1 MRLFYPFKY
10 VFIFQANNSHLHPD
24 KSEQQHLNIKA
35 KLTKQLEAAKNE
47 LNSAV
52 ETLGLAEKER
62 VDGIARM
69 EASQRRVE
77 ELEALIEADRRRTN
91 DCIKKRIEDFRKYDK
106 MMMSRYNMLNDLVA
120 Q

>member
-1 MRLFYPFKY
+1 MN
-10 VFIFQANNSHLHPD
+10 IT
-24 KSEQQHLNIKA
+24 EQQHLHTKA

-52 ETLGLAEKER
+52 ESLGLAEKER

-69 EASQRRVE
+69 EASQRRIE
-77 ELEALIEADRRRTN
+77 ELEALIEADKRKAN
-91 DCIKKRIEDFRKYDK
+91 DCIQKRIEAFQEYEKL
-106 MMMSRYNMLNDLVA
+106 MVSRYNTLNDLVA